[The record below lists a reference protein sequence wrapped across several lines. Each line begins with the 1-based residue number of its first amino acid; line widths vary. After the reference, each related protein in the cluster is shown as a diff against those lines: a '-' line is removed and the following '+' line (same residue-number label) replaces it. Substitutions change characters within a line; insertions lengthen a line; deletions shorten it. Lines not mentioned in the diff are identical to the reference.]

1 MARSVVLKGA
11 PRCERCQLPPR
22 WCICAGQRSVPCPFA
37 VDVLMHHM
45 EAHRP
50 SSTGHL
56 INRIIPAAGR
66 HIYRRERRLT
76 REEVVRPGSELWI
89 LHPLGETL
97 PPGPPPANLQV
108 LLIDG
113 SWRQALD
120 MMREVEPWGRRVSL
134 PMTGSSRYW
143 LRAQQ
148 GTGMFSTIEALLFL
162 LAALGL
168 RETHEALRRQF
179 ELHVYAGLCA
189 RGKKAEAAAFLADS
203 PVPAA
208 FPELLAQ
215 IAEKRPLA

>member
-1 MARSVVLKGA
+1 
-11 PRCERCQLPPR
+11 
-22 WCICAGQRSVPCPFA
+22 
-37 VDVLMHHM
+37 
-45 EAHRP
+45 
-50 SSTGHL
+50 
-56 INRIIPAAGR
+56 
-66 HIYRRERRLT
+66 
-76 REEVVRPGSELWI
+76 
-89 LHPLGETL
+89 LHPLGEAP

-189 RGKKAEAAAFLADS
+189 RGKKAEAAAFLA
-203 PVPAA
+203 
-208 FPELLAQ
+208 
-215 IAEKRPLA
+215 